1 MKEGRE
7 ERVRGCRE
15 WSQTG
20 LAKDLESFMLSLDQD
35 LGYLRVTSSSLF
47 LLCFS
52 ASLSLYKPSPTCRSE
67 VSIVGPCGKG
77 Y

>member
-1 MKEGRE
+1 MEEGRE
-7 ERVRGCRE
+7 ERVRGCWE

-35 LGYLRVTSSSLF
+35 LGCLRVTSSSLF

-52 ASLSLYKPSPTCRSE
+52 ASLSLYKLSPTCRSE